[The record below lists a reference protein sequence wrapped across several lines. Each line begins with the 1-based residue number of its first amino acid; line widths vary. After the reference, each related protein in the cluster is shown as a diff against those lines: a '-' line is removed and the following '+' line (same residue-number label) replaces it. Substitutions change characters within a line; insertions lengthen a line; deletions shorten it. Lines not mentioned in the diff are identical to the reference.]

1 MNDGLRGARR
11 DSLVTLRD
19 VPGERCG
26 FTRRERTM
34 RCRYP
39 SSRGVSTCVET
50 ARLPVFGGGA
60 AGTRR
65 RKKAAVVAKSVA
77 RNLRR
82 ATLQEPIFQNF
93 PKKKRRGGET
103 RAIRWHLSP
112 TRRVCQVGAV
122 RRGRRDEPKQARER
136 RAGGDHRQRHL
147 RPVLPARRLR
157 SVPRRSQDHGR
168 GRGARQA
175 SAAVHGRL
183 PGGRE
188 RVDRAGPRPA
198 VRRDER
204 QGHRADRYVR
214 TNPTNEPEPL
224 ATNAAQRSPRRSR
237 AACVAQRSGFDIH
250 HSSHARSRNYVSSAD
265 RTPATDFSKQAR
277 STRRRRGANAPSR
290 PSCAPRATPRQ
301 MPGRRH
307 PPKRRR
313 R

>member
-1 MNDGLRGARR
+1 MRVRVARM
-11 DSLVTLRD
+11 DD
-19 VPGERCG
+19 E
-26 FTRRERTM
+26 

-39 SSRGVSTCVET
+39 LAGFRRAWRPRVCLCLEE
-50 ARLPVFGGGA
+50 A

-65 RKKAAVVAKSVA
+65 RKKAAVVAKRASFPSREICDAQNRKNRFSKTFQKLRDEEVA
-77 RNLRR
+77 
-82 ATLQEPIFQNF
+82 
-93 PKKKRRGGET
+93 
-103 RAIRWHLSP
+103 RAIRWHSSP

-122 RRGRRDEPKQARER
+122 GRGRRDVPKQARER